1 MGVRLPQVRET
12 LVEGIE
18 SKGLQASLV
27 GLQAAES
34 QEDMIWSAAHPAYES
49 SAPWNV
55 PWDQAM
61 METGSLGG
69 GGDVEK

>member
-1 MGVRLPQVRET
+1 MRLPQVRET

-34 QEDMIWSAAHPAYES
+34 QEDMI
-49 SAPWNV
+49 
-55 PWDQAM
+55 
-61 METGSLGG
+61 
-69 GGDVEK
+69 